1 MTTRLFWS
9 AALVVLL
16 ACDTTPTA
24 VSPALP
30 ADSTLAALQRQPL
43 DYTRHARC
51 RMDCRHIN
59 EAAVAHVLAH
69 GTLDPARTRTDGSC
83 PSHAVEAAHGGRDLR
98 VVFAGCP
105 TQTRVVT
112 VIDLDTDWTCTCD

>member
-30 ADSTLAALQRQPL
+30 ADS
-43 DYTRHARC
+43 TRHARC